1 MPVSARAFGLAAG
14 AALALTAATSF
25 AEEPCDRAA
34 EPADTSPRASAKLAV
49 GPGYRRLFSTWVLG
63 ADAELSLGRQT
74 RLGAWYVNLGGL
86 KGDTAYALS
95 TTQGVLGGSWEFRAG
110 AARFGLGGRATYVA
124 IERATTG
131 HAMTDWGV
139 GVKGFASYDLVPFD
153 GHAFYVAAAFTGDFM
168 QGGQKPALWGP
179 TADVGIRF

>member
-1 MPVSARAFGLAAG
+1 
-14 AALALTAATSF
+14 
-25 AEEPCDRAA
+25 
-34 EPADTSPRASAKLAV
+34 V
-49 GPGYRRLFSTWVLG
+49 GPGYRRLFSTWVAG

-86 KGDTAYALS
+86 KGETAYGLS
-95 TTQGVLGGSWEFRAG
+95 TWQGALGGSWELRVKAL
-110 AARFGLGGRATYVA
+110 RLGLGGRATYVE

-131 HAMTDWGV
+131 HPMSDWGL

-153 GHAFYVAAAFTGDFM
+153 GHAFYLSAALTGDFLLN
-168 QGGQKPALWGP
+168 GQNPALWGP